1 LDEGIA
7 SVIIIVGG
15 TSANV
20 GFEVTAA
27 PVAPPAPAVVASVA
41 PAAALA
47 PLGANLVRTW
57 GYNAATQKFQL
68 YDADPAKALLNDLTA
83 LNRGQGYW
91 VNVKAAQTV
100 TLGSGS
106 YSLSAGWNLIG
117 WLG

>member
-27 PVAPPAPAVVASVA
+27 PVAPPAPVVVASVA

-68 YDADPAKALLNDLTA
+68 YDPAAALLSDLTA
-83 LNRGQGYW
+83 LNRGGGYW
-91 VNVKAAQTV
+91 INVKAAQTV